1 MSKQEENNVASSVSI
16 SPNVIARSA
25 GSATNSTLGVVGM
38 ASVDPVDGI
47 VKLLSNDKLGKGVK
61 VTIEEDGIIIEL
73 HIIVAFGVNIQS
85 VAENI
90 IENVKYKVEDFTS
103 MTVKEI
109 NVYVEGV
116 KIINWFYAL

>member
-116 KIINWFYAL
+116 KIIN

>member
-1 MSKQEENNVASSVSI
+1 MKKQEEKNTLPNSVSI
-16 SPNVIARSA
+16 SDNVIARCA

-38 ASVDPVDGI
+38 ASVDPVDGF

-61 VTIEEDGIIIEL
+61 VVTDSDGIKIEL
-73 HIIVAFGVNIQS
+73 HIIVAYGVNIQS

-103 MTVKEI
+103 MNVKQI
-109 NVYVEGV
+109 SVFVEDI
-116 KIINWFYAL
+116 KIIN